1 MRNSCCWFWILL
13 CCAPLWSMAQTGN
26 IILQNQQLRFEISQE
41 AIPLSLIHKASGKEL
56 LSKECP
62 APLFGI
68 TQMTPYDNEW
78 QLTMPARETYFAAN
92 SINPMGDQF
101 EIRFEKINVV
111 AVVSVQI
118 TDAFIGFE
126 LDSIKYDARNFG
138 DTKKTPIDRVTL
150 MNLPIKNL
158 TNFGSLLNVAWD
170 DEIAVAVVGT
180 DQYTKIGSS
189 DARTHTLLLAEADA
203 SVQLEKT
210 GAALVVSSKNN
221 FLPSLQKLEE
231 AYKMPAGVGSR
242 LSPDYLRTYIEP
254 VKLDSSN
261 LESYLQFA
269 ESSGIGGIQIFWPD
283 FAASA
288 GHFPF
293 RKNYPNGITDLRSIV
308 NRIKSK
314 GISAGLHIHYN
325 KADKNDPYVTP
336 VPDHRLNL
344 RKGFT
349 LAKSI
354 NATDS
359 IIEVEENPSS
369 SSLDE
374 GRRILRIGNELI
386 EYRSYTRSRPFKF
399 IGCRRGILNTNPLNA
414 EKGTMVG
421 LLDVDTWNIFVRF
434 NQESSIQDEVAK
446 RIGDIYD
453 GAGFEFIY
461 YDGAEDVPPPYW
473 HNVAASQLKVHK
485 QIKRSPVFSEGAA
498 KSHYS
503 WHLVTR
509 GNAFD
514 IFEPEYIKQAI
525 NKYAVYAASVAEKD
539 FTAVNFGWI
548 EFRTPDSMSLGLQS
562 DMVEYVYSKATGW
575 KSAVSFIIKLK
586 QLKEHPRINDLTEVI
601 RRWETVRQK
610 NLFTS
615 LQARSLKD
623 STAEH
628 FLFRNEKN
636 QLELIP
642 YKELQMPAGLNNSIR
657 MFHYKRDG
665 RSGILFWHTRGLAT
679 ISIPAIG
686 SVNRVFSDL
695 DHRDIKITRKGSRML
710 LKAGDRLF
718 WETDANES
726 AINEAINQLRIR

>member
-26 IILQNQQLRFEISQE
+26 IILQNQQLRFEISKE
-41 AIPLSLIHKASGKEL
+41 AIPLSLIHIPSGKEI
-56 LSKECP
+56 LSKEWRE
-62 APLFGI
+62 PLFGL

-92 SINPMGDQF
+92 SIKPLSDQL

-118 TDAFIGFE
+118 TDAFIAFA
-126 LDSIKYDARNFG
+126 LDSIKYDPRSFG
-138 DTKKTPIDRVTL
+138 DTKKTPVDRVTL

-158 TNFGSLLNVAWD
+158 THFGSLLNVAWD
-170 DEIAVAVVGT
+170 DETAVAVVGT
-180 DQYTKIGSS
+180 DQYARIGSS
-189 DARTHTLLLAEADA
+189 DARTHTLLIAEADA
-203 SVQLEKT
+203 RVQLEKT
-210 GAALVVSSKNN
+210 GAALVVSSINN
-221 FLPSLQKLEE
+221 FLHSLQKLEE
-231 AYKMPAGVGSR
+231 AYGMPAGVGSR

-254 VKLDSSN
+254 VKLDSTN
-261 LESYLQFA
+261 LASYLQFA
-269 ESSGIGGIQIFWPD
+269 ESTGIGGIQIFWPD
-283 FAASA
+283 FAGSA

-293 RKNYPNGITDLRSIV
+293 RKNYPNGIADLRSIV
-308 NRIKSK
+308 KRIKSK

-344 RKGFT
+344 RKSFT

-354 NATDS
+354 HANDS

-369 SSLDE
+369 CTLDE
-374 GRRILRIGNELI
+374 GRKILRIGNELI
-386 EYRSYTRSRPFKF
+386 EYRSYTSSRPFKF
-399 IGCRRGILNTNPLNA
+399 IGCSRGILNTNPLNA
-414 EKGTMVG
+414 ETGTTVG

-434 NQESSIQDEVAK
+434 NQESSIQTEVAK
-446 RIGDIYD
+446 KIGNIYD
-453 GAGFEFIY
+453 GAGFDFIY

-473 HNVAASQLKVHK
+473 YNVAASQLKVHNQLK
-485 QIKRSPVFSEGAA
+485 KSPVFAEGAA

-514 IFEPEYIKQAI
+514 IFEPEYIKKAI
-525 NKYAVYAASVAEKD
+525 DKYAVYAASVAEKD

-548 EFRTPDSMSLGLQS
+548 EFRTPDSLSIGLQS

-575 KSAVSFIIKLK
+575 NSAVSFIIKQK
-586 QLKEHPRINDLTEVI
+586 QLKDHPRINDLTEVI

-610 NLFTS
+610 KMLTE

-623 STAEH
+623 SISEH
-628 FLFRNEKN
+628 FLFMNEKN

-642 YKELQMPAGLNNSIR
+642 YKELEVPAGLEKSVR

-665 RSGILFWHTRGLAT
+665 RSGIVYWHTRGQAT
-679 ISIPAIG
+679 ISIPAVG
-686 SVNRVFSDL
+686 SVNRVFSDF
-695 DHRDIKITRKGSRML
+695 DHRNVKIKMKGSRML

-718 WETDANES
+718 WETNAKES
-726 AINEAINQLRIR
+726 AIKEAINKLRIH